1 MQHFP
6 ICYNIWMS
14 YFLPSKINGE
24 IAGSLLFSDIRRL
37 IEVYC
42 S

>member
-6 ICYNIWMS
+6 ICFNIWMS
-14 YFLPSKINGE
+14 YFLPSKMYGE
-24 IAGSLLFSDIRRL
+24 KAGSLLLSDIRKL